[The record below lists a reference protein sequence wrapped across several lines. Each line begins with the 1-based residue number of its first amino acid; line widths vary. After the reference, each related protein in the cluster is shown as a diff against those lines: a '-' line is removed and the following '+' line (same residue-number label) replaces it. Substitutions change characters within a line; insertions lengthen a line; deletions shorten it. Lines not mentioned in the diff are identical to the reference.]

1 MPATLR
7 EPETAKRD
15 PGPSLAV
22 LAIDA
27 RAVANFAPPPKIST
41 ADWIE
46 SNVTL
51 PSDVSDTP
59 GLMALFPYQ
68 RGIADACDDP
78 TIERVTWQKC
88 ARIGATSL
96 MVAIVAS
103 FVKNN
108 PSNILAVQPTQ
119 DDARDF
125 MVSTVEPVFAASP
138 ALAGLL
144 VQDEKKRDT
153 IQSRRFPGGSFKC
166 VGAAPRNLRRHFVRV
181 LMLDETDGYL
191 PSPEGNP
198 LKLAENRTRT
208 ARDRLIFQAST
219 PTDAETSN
227 IARAYR
233 ESDQRIY
240 ETPCPHCGEH
250 FEPRFEHLKW
260 DKSGD
265 GRHLPETAHLVCPAN
280 GCVIEESSKSAMVA
294 AGRWRATAPHVKG
307 HAGFK
312 CSALISTIEHARW
325 ANIVGE
331 FLEAKSDPEL
341 LRVWTN
347 TLLGDVFADRSGEG
361 LDENA
366 LARRAEPIGLQAI
379 PEDVRLLT
387 AGVDVQADRL
397 CIVTL
402 GHSAT
407 QMFALADETIWGA
420 PTAEQTWRELDDLL
434 KRRFPHPLGGTLGYD
449 AAAIDSGDGNVTDIV
464 YSFTRPRFSGRRV
477 VSIKGDAGNRAL
489 IERASK
495 PWLWIV
501 GVDGGKS
508 RLFGLLEQPG
518 HIRFSQDLPPRFY
531 EELCS
536 ERRVTFYKSGQPRR
550 RWERI
555 KGMRAE
561 ALDAFVYAMAVRGL
575 VGVNLTTR
583 ENELRALVK
592 PNAQQTVFRS
602 KWMEGSRGGA

>member
-78 TIERVTWQKC
+78 AIERVTWQKC

-138 ALAGLL
+138 SLAGLL

-260 DKSGD
+260 DKSED
-265 GRHLPETAHLVCPAN
+265 GRHMPETAHLVCPAN

-366 LARRAEPIGLQAI
+366 LARRAERIGLQAI

-434 KRRFPHPLGGTLGYD
+434 KRRFPHPLGGMLGYD